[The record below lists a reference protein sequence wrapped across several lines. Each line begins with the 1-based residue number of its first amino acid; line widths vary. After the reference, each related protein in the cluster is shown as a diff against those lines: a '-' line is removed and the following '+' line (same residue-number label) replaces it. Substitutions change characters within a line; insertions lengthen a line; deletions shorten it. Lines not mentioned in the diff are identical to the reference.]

1 MFTFSDYKMITLN
14 SSKHFAKSDKNLF
27 LSYCRLWTRN
37 GYSFRFRRVVFI
49 EKKGVD
55 DRLSADT
62 YIVRREVRSLEK
74 TGRSFGLHAELNSVG
89 SRGVRRR
96 GCDRVSFH
104 QAGVGGCYSYF
115 V

>member
-1 MFTFSDYKMITLN
+1 MVRVLY
-14 SSKHFAKSDKNLF
+14 SKGCF
-27 LSYCRLWTRN
+27 Y
-37 GYSFRFRRVVFI
+37 RV
-49 EKKGVD
+49 KKGVV

-62 YIVRREVRSLEK
+62 LEK